1 MDLRLKRLAYAAA
14 TVALLGAAA
23 VYAVGRAHFE
33 PPTPTGSI
41 DLGQPGQIVFL
52 DASGHVATVPTADPA
67 SRRTVSSLRCDRFHA
82 APTLGVCLQA
92 GVPRMTA
99 LLVGP
104 HLAEVRR
111 FTPPGIPSRAR
122 VAPDGRRVAWTAF
135 VTGHSYAG
143 TGFSTVTSMVDLEHD
158 KYYADLE
165 TLRTPVRGLDRNLW
179 GVSFT
184 PDGLYVTAASG
195 GRTHL
200 VMATM
205 AEWQGRVVRD
215 GVECPSFEFGR
226 IAFKKQIAPGAWRLA
241 VLDPVTLEETELPG
255 TDGVDDQ
262 ALWLDADHLLYGLG
276 GDIWIVAADGSA
288 PPRVLI
294 TGASSPSVL

>member
-1 MDLRLKRLAYAAA
+1 MDLRLKWLTFATA
-14 TVALLGAAA
+14 TVTLLGAAA
-23 VYAVGRAHFE
+23 GYAVNRAQSG
-33 PPTPTGSI
+33 PPTPTGVI
-41 DLGQPGQIVFL
+41 DLGRPGQIVFL
-52 DASGHVATVPTADPA
+52 DAGGHVAAVPAADPA
-67 SRRTVSSLRCDRFHA
+67 ARRTVTGLRCDRFHA
-82 APTLGVCLQA
+82 APTLGVCLQS
-92 GVPRMTA
+92 GVARMTA

-143 TGFSTVTSMVDLEHD
+143 TGFSTVTSIVDLDHD

-179 GVSFT
+179 GVTFT
-184 PDGLYVTAASG
+184 PDGFYVTAASG

-200 VMATM
+200 VQATM
-205 AEWQGRVVRD
+205 APWQGRVVHA
-215 GVECPSFEFGR
+215 GVECPSFGFGR
-226 IAFKKQIAPGAWRLA
+226 IAFKKKLASGTWRLA
-241 VLDPVTLEETELPG
+241 VLDPQTLAETELPG

-262 ALWLDADHLLYGLG
+262 ALWLDPGHLLYGLG

-288 PPRVLI
+288 APSVLI